1 MKAEYKME
9 LIKARHHGV
18 ECFRVLGYRNG
29 ELAFDRRA
37 LSEAGARTLYLQWL
51 NKEPTK

>member
-1 MKAEYKME
+1 MSAQYRME
-9 LIKARHHGV
+9 LIQTRQYGI
-18 ECFRVLGYRNG
+18 ECVRVLGYRNG

-51 NKEPTK
+51 NKQETK